1 MNPNNAEA
9 IEKRRYHPVS
19 FVDATAKTPKAM
31 ATALL
36 RYSAVFRNGMP
47 MAGTPETMMRLHRE
61 CMHETFLDHA
71 DLEADM
77 IRGKGETVLWVCPE
91 VLRGLRDL
99 LGMTGSE
106 RAELVLSCL
115 STDQSLQNAT
125 FTNLD
130 GSIVDDLGGMV
141 HDWASNTLELFL
153 RNADKGSSIEMLQ
166 AVFETEGAQSLEDID
181 QDFAN
186 TAAAV
191 GIDHPAEIEE
201 ALLRMTGMVDI
212 ETVDLGQLEGVDIHG
227 VAYALT
233 LAHVAYTRGL
243 KVGAEL
249 PETSLQEGYVQLL
262 ASGMIGQAD
271 AVANG
276 AARSCEEHH
285 FVKVRF
291 SVHRPEGI
299 LAVAAAL
306 CGVIEREGEFA
317 AVVAASDMLT
327 SGDLHGLVDHRQ
339 AQSEAEI
346 AFVSSG
352 RHSEEVMR
360 EILSDHLICVMPP
373 LFIGDERQIDLD
385 QNAAREVCARLTQA
399 LRMAYP
405 AAKPITLK
413 ERYEELRRRLAA

>member
-1 MNPNNAEA
+1 
-9 IEKRRYHPVS
+9 
-19 FVDATAKTPKAM
+19 
-31 ATALL
+31 
-36 RYSAVFRNGMP
+36 
-47 MAGTPETMMRLHRE
+47 
-61 CMHETFLDHA
+61 
-71 DLEADM
+71 
-77 IRGKGETVLWVCPE
+77 
-91 VLRGLRDL
+91 
-99 LGMTGSE
+99 
-106 RAELVLSCL
+106 
-115 STDQSLQNAT
+115 
-125 FTNLD
+125 
-130 GSIVDDLGGMV
+130 
-141 HDWASNTLELFL
+141 
-153 RNADKGSSIEMLQ
+153 
-166 AVFETEGAQSLEDID
+166 
-181 QDFAN
+181 
-186 TAAAV
+186 
-191 GIDHPAEIEE
+191 
-201 ALLRMTGMVDI
+201 
-212 ETVDLGQLEGVDIHG
+212 
-227 VAYALT
+227 
-233 LAHVAYTRGL
+233 
-243 KVGAEL
+243 
-249 PETSLQEGYVQLL
+249 
-262 ASGMIGQAD
+262 MIGQAD

>member
-1 MNPNNAEA
+1 MNQDNTKA
-9 IEKRRYHPVS
+9 IAMRRYHPAS

-31 ATALL
+31 AMAFL

-47 MAGTPETMMRLHRE
+47 KIGTPETLMRMHRE

-77 IRGKGETVLWVCPE
+77 IRGKGDAVLWVCPE
-91 VLRGLRDL
+91 VLRGLRGL
-99 LGMTGSE
+99 LGMTASE

-130 GSIVDDLGGMV
+130 GAIADDLGGMV
-141 HDWASNTLELFL
+141 HDWASNTLDLFL
-153 RNADKGSSIEMLQ
+153 RNADKESSIEMLKT
-166 AVFETEGAQSLEDID
+166 VFETEGAQSLEDVD

-186 TAAAV
+186 AAAAV

-212 ETVDLGQLEGVDIHG
+212 DTVELGQLEGIDVHG

-233 LAHVAYTRGL
+233 LAHIVCARGL
-243 KVGAEL
+243 KSGVEL
-249 PETSLQEGYVQLL
+249 PEVSLQDGYAQLL
-262 ASGMIGQAD
+262 ASGMIGHAD

-276 AARSCEEHH
+276 AARSCEEHD
-285 FVKVRF
+285 FGKVRF

-299 LAVAAAL
+299 LAVAGAL

-317 AVVAASDMLT
+317 AVVAATDMLAN
-327 SGDLHGLVDHRQ
+327 GDLHGLVDHRQ
-339 AQSEAEI
+339 AQAEAEL

-360 EILSDHLICVMPP
+360 EILSDHLLCVMPP
-373 LFIGDERQIDLD
+373 LFIGDDRPVDTD
-385 QNAAREVCARLTQA
+385 QNAAREVCDRLTQA

-405 AAKPITLK
+405 AAQPIMLK
-413 ERYEELRRRLAA
+413 ARYEELRRRLAA